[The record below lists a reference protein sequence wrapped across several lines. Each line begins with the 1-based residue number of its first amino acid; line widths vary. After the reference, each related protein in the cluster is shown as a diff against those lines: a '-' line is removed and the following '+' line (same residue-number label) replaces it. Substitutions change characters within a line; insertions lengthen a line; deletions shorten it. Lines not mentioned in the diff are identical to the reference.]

1 MKRRKP
7 EKHFDCNGFKRKV
20 QAEVYEEIRGLSP
33 EEQIEYFRRRA
44 ADGPLGRWWKAL
56 ERRSGAAAGKE
67 VSSTATGS
75 HQLILSSSSESV
87 LEQGRPPSGFSH
99 A

>member
-1 MKRRKP
+1 MNRRKP
-7 EKHFDCNGFKRKV
+7 EKDFDCIGFKRKV
-20 QAEVYEEIRGLSP
+20 QAEIYEEIRGLSR

-44 ADGPLGRWWKAL
+44 ADGPLGKWWKAL